1 MLRKVTEDFV
11 FVIFLR
17 RQLMQMFRRILGT
30 ALAVLMCAPA
40 AWAQQTHVIDKSALT
55 QAVQERV
62 SQDQAD
68 REAVRSFLQN
78 PQVKSIAAKAG
89 LSVERAEAAVSTLQG
104 DQLRQAAGQ
113 ARAVNQDLAGGA
125 TVVITT
131 TTIII
136 VLLVIILIVAL
147 AG

>member
-1 MLRKVTEDFV
+1 
-11 FVIFLR
+11 
-17 RQLMQMFRRILGT
+17 MQMFRRILGT
-30 ALAVLMCAPA
+30 VLAVLMCAPA

-68 REAVRSFLQN
+68 REAIRSFLQN
-78 PQVKSIAAKAG
+78 PQVKSVAEKAG
-89 LSVERAEAAVSTLQG
+89 LSVERADAAVSTLQG

-136 VLLVIILIVAL
+136 VLLIIILIVAI
-147 AG
+147 A

>member
-1 MLRKVTEDFV
+1 
-11 FVIFLR
+11 
-17 RQLMQMFRRILGT
+17 MQMFRRILGT

-40 AWAQQTHVIDKSALT
+40 AWAQQTHVIDKSALG
-55 QAVQERV
+55 QAVQQRV

-68 REAVRSFLQN
+68 REAIRSFLQN
-78 PQVKSIAAKAG
+78 PQVRSVAAKAG
-89 LSVERAEAAVSTLQG
+89 LSVEKAESAVSTLQG

-136 VLLVIILIVAL
+136 VLLIIILIVAI
-147 AG
+147 A